1 MLPAIGLRL
10 RRWMW
15 SSRHFACSR
24 NVTPWACFTTCR
36 SAPRCPRHFPRR
48 FHGRGV
54 PFQIWTDDQ
63 GRRSG
68 IPWLAYAFSFPALPH
83 PSTNERPTIYHLL
96 RYSRPDQFGA
106 GTARVDTFSYIYVTH
121 AGTGEIGIFP
131 GSDYARIGS
140 VKLRNLLLQAAS
152 YCWNTGGGPLTRFH
166 FRLTFTSTRLAIL
179 MKGMLLFMP

>member
-36 SAPRCPRHFPRR
+36 SAPRCPRHSPRR

-63 GRRSG
+63 GRRSS
-68 IPWLAYAFSFPALPH
+68 ISWLAYAFSLPPLPH

-96 RYSRPDQFGA
+96 RCGRPDQFG
-106 GTARVDTFSYIYVTH
+106 GTCTFLS
-121 AGTGEIGIFP
+121 
-131 GSDYARIGS
+131 
-140 VKLRNLLLQAAS
+140 AS
-152 YCWNTGGGPLTRFH
+152 PVSRE
-166 FRLTFTSTRLAIL
+166 R
-179 MKGMLLFMP
+179 